1 MKTSYI
7 LLAVIAFI
15 TLTGMVATDVLLKQ
29 QYDKLDWSNPYQSF
43 EQRTLPVAKH
53 VIIEG
58 APVAEIIVEKSTK
71 RAQTLLLPSM
81 ANSYKC
87 RKSGDTLFV
96 SYTMNYDGQSRD
108 PHYDID
114 RTLPAGMILRLP
126 DLRSLRITNGRLTV
140 NDFTTEQLV
149 ISLQN
154 SRLFTNKL
162 AVSNAFSLTAGQNSF
177 AVLGADYY
185 RTLAAV
191 VNDSSGIKIVDSQVD
206 AFKSQLSPKAEIQLK
221 GQSLK
226 WLK

>member
-43 EQRTLPVAKH
+43 EQRTLPIAKH

-58 APVAEIIVEKSTK
+58 APVAEIIVEKSLKT
-71 RAQTLLLPSM
+71 AQTLLLPSM

-96 SYTMNYDGQSRD
+96 SYRMNYDGQSRD
-108 PHYDID
+108 PHHDID
-114 RTLPAGMILRLP
+114 YKLPVGMVLRLP
-126 DLRSLRITNGRLTV
+126 DLQSLSITNGRLTV
-140 NDFTTEQLV
+140 NNFETEQLA

-154 SRLFTNKL
+154 SRLFTSKL
-162 AVSNAFSLTAGQNSF
+162 TVSNSFSLTAGQNSF
-177 AVLGADYY
+177 AILESDRYQ
-185 RTLAAV
+185 TLAAV
-191 VNDSSGIKIVDSQVD
+191 VKDSSGVKLIDSQVNE
-206 AFKSQLSPKAEIQLK
+206 FKSQLSPKAEIQLK
-221 GQSLK
+221 GQALK

>member
-7 LLAVIAFI
+7 LLAIIAII

-29 QYDKLDWSNPYQSF
+29 QYDKLDWSNPYQTF

-53 VIIEG
+53 VIIDG

-71 RAQTLLLPSM
+71 KAQTLLLPSM

-108 PHYDID
+108 PHQDID
-114 RTLPAGMILRLP
+114 RTLPAGMVLRLP
-126 DLRSLRITNGRLTV
+126 DLSSLYIRNGRLTV
-140 NDFTTEQLV
+140 SDFTTEQLV

-162 AVSNAFSLTAGQNSF
+162 TASSSFSLTAGQNSF
-177 AVLGADYY
+177 AVLGADRYQ
-185 RTLAAV
+185 TLTAV
-191 VNDSSGIKIVDSQVD
+191 VKDSSGIKLVDSQISD
-206 AFKSQLSPKAEIQLK
+206 FKRQLSPKAEMQLK
-221 GQSLK
+221 GQALK